1 MMAAKS
7 KQVMQNGSPK
17 ELQATCVAAS
27 QQPCKSNNALQRVL
41 HLPVVNSA
49 CSNLQKTYS
58 VTKQA
63 HPLMASVCG
72 AYERGLQSASSLAA
86 WSMKPV
92 VQKLEPQ
99 FAAANALACRGLDHL
114 EQKIPALHQPVEKVT
129 SDLKDSIL
137 THCQSAVRSV
147 RDTLDRVLGLV
158 AKSYEQPKS
167 SMRNTGEYAGTSRV
181 SQLAEAGVDAAIG
194 KLEKLVDF
202 FLPKVNEPP
211 GRCESLE
218 RCPTS
223 TFGRIRS
230 LAATAFQ
237 RAYKQTTQTI
247 QHTRDKGQELV
258 TWAPGLVGL
267 VGQSTRKVLR
277 ILFGVQSPETSWLNK
292 KGQKVPENKRETK
305 KDDKTGKLPKIL
317 VKQEETASMSM
328 ANSESTQGRESTQP
342 VSTHIEE
349 EEEEEEERGL
359 SYRLLGIRRSSRGH
373 HPLSFLNLDE
383 PLPLEQATHQRRR
396 SSAFE
401 AENTGSRK
409 SAFSPYKEG
418 AGGRR
423 LSEGLY
429 RPGSEVAYTRSH
441 YTGLYGTTFKK
452 D

>member
-305 KDDKTGKLPKIL
+305 KDDKTGKMEVARPR
-317 VKQEETASMSM
+317 V
-328 ANSESTQGRESTQP
+328 GP
-342 VSTHIEE
+342 D
-349 EEEEEEERGL
+349 G
-359 SYRLLGIRRSSRGH
+359 
-373 HPLSFLNLDE
+373 
-383 PLPLEQATHQRRR
+383 
-396 SSAFE
+396 
-401 AENTGSRK
+401 K
-409 SAFSPYKEG
+409 SDRVAVHREG
-418 AGGRR
+418 A
-423 LSEGLY
+423 
-429 RPGSEVAYTRSH
+429 VT
-441 YTGLYGTTFKK
+441 
-452 D
+452 